1 MTSQGGYFIINGSE
15 KVLIAQE
22 RLAGNHVY
30 VFAKAAPSAVTHL
43 AEIRSAVE
51 KGGKTVSTMQVK
63 IFRQSNM
70 DKGGTTG
77 QAIRTTLPY
86 IRNDV
91 PIVVVFRALG
101 IINDQE
107 ILDHIV
113 YDRNDSEMFELIK
126 PCLEEAFPIQ
136 EEDIALDFIGR
147 RGTTT
152 GLDKDRR
159 LRYAQEIL
167 QKEML
172 PHISMAPGSN
182 GKKAYFL
189 GYMTHRLLLAVLE
202 RREIDDR
209 DHFGR
214 KRLDLAGPLLGSL
227 FRMLFRKLTK
237 DVYRHLQKV
246 RLGLAAAD

>member
-1 MTSQGGYFIINGSE
+1 MCARLSLCKADDQGGYFIINGSE

-63 IFRQSNM
+63 IFRQSSAE
-70 DKGGTTG
+70 KGGTTG
-77 QAIRTTLPY
+77 QAIRTSLPY
-86 IRNDV
+86 IRNDI

-107 ILDHIV
+107 ILDHIC
-113 YDRNDSEMFELIK
+113 YDRGDAEMFEMVK

-136 EEDIALDFIGR
+136 EEQHALDFIGR

-159 LRYAQEIL
+159 ILYAKEIL

-172 PHISMAPGSN
+172 PHISMAEGHE
-182 GKKAYFL
+182 GKKGAWADA
-189 GYMTHRLLLAVLE
+189 TRATDRRSLLLRLHGASPAA
-202 RREIDDR
+202 RRAR
-209 DHFGR
+209 
-214 KRLDLAGPLLGSL
+214 A
-227 FRMLFRKLTK
+227 T
-237 DVYRHLQKV
+237 
-246 RLGLAAAD
+246 